1 MKYNRLY
8 STLARLGQR
17 LLEPVAQKSSAAVT
31 ADARACCSAL
41 ATRVLKLLRLL
52 SHRTA
57 GDMHRVKGQ
66 LTLIEQMAATK
77 ERGKKGFAIF
87 HNKLSSA
94 SDNKIESLKVVKPE
108 TRELNP

>member
-57 GDMHRVKGQ
+57 GDIHRVKG
-66 LTLIEQMAATK
+66 
-77 ERGKKGFAIF
+77 
-87 HNKLSSA
+87 S
-94 SDNKIESLKVVKPE
+94 
-108 TRELNP
+108 